1 MSITIELV
9 DSFPVINS
17 KINKAIAEEM
27 NKRISKRIS
36 KGREIFKKLIFGW
49 VMEQQEIQSLMA
61 QGVPGSLNAAFGLTH
76 PNVSVIASSV
86 AEATSVNFTK
96 ISKKL
101 SGGIEFNFQSNDFAN
116 LLGLPEGHLVTE
128 MGADLHWLDWLL
140 TKGDTVII
148 KGYTYKP
155 STEGRSRGGTM
166 ELGGFFR
173 VDPKYSGKQD
183 NNFITRAFEGRDKQL
198 SKILYSFLR

>member
-17 KINKAIAEEM
+17 RINKAIAEEM
-27 NKRISKRIS
+27 NKRISKQTT
-36 KGREIFKKLIFGW
+36 KGREIFRKVIFQW
-49 VMEQQEIQSLMA
+49 VMEQQEIQSLIA
-61 QGVPGSLNAAFGLTH
+61 QGVPGSLNAAFGLEH

-86 AEATSVNFTK
+86 ASAIEVKFTK
-96 ISKKL
+96 ISKTL
-101 SGGIEFNFQSNDFAN
+101 SGGIEFNFQSNNFAN
-116 LLGLPEGHLVTE
+116 LLGLPEGHQVTE
-128 MGADLHWLDWLL
+128 MGSDLHWLDWLL

-148 KGYTYKP
+148 KGYTYRP

-166 ELGGFFR
+166 EIGGFFR

-198 SKILYSFLR
+198 SKILYGFLR